1 MRQTTLALALL
12 ASLGSL
18 PALAVDTNSL
28 LNTGLSLL
36 GGSTTPKQEAQ
47 KVADNAA
54 TAADGLL
61 VSALSSKLGITPE
74 QASGGAGL
82 LLGLAQGKLSAEQ
95 NSELTA
101 AIPELDQLLA
111 SAPQLQNNQTSSL
124 LGAASSLL
132 GGGNDNGLGQLGQL
146 AQLVPGF
153 ESLGLSPEMVQQFVP
168 VVLDVVNQQG
178 GNALMSALQSVLL
191 GG

>member
-36 GGSTTPKQEAQ
+36 SGSTTPKQEAQ
-47 KVADNAA
+47 KAADNAA

-111 SAPQLQNNQTSSL
+111 SAPQLQNNQATSL

-132 GGGNDNGLGQLGQL
+132 GGSDNELGQLGQL

-153 ESLGLSPEMVQQFVP
+153 ESLGLSPDMVQQFVP

>member
-36 GGSTTPKQEAQ
+36 SGSTTPKQEAQ
-47 KVADNAA
+47 KAADNAA

-132 GGGNDNGLGQLGQL
+132 GGSDNELGQL

-153 ESLGLSPEMVQQFVP
+153 ESLGLSPDMVQQFVP